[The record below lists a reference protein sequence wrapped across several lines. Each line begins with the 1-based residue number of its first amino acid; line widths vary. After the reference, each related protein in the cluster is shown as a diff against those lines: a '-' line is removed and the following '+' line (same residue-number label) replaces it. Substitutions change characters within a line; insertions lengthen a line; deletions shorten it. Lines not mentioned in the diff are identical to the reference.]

1 MGFENCLI
9 DMVKMW
15 VLLGQDFLEKE
26 FHAKKYLSLA
36 ERSQIAHTLNLS
48 EVQVSH
54 VHPT

>member
-1 MGFENCLI
+1 
-9 DMVKMW
+9 MVKMW
-15 VLLGQDFLEKE
+15 VLLVQDFLEKE